1 MLKHLSAAFGLAAAT
16 FFSNAAH
23 ATVILS
29 NTAPIAQA
37 AQTFNKTY
45 TLDGTKY
52 TGVSLSITA
61 KGNYGTS
68 YNIHDEY
75 FNFSIDG
82 AQVGQW
88 SSTSASG
95 LTVTQNAKGYDYTLN
110 TTFNLSDAQWAAF
123 SADNLL
129 TIAWKD
135 STHVGAYPLF
145 GSADYVSFNILGSL
159 MPWTNPISPTP
170 VTNPVTPP
178 PTGGTKDVPEPASIA
193 LLALGLAGL
202 GIARRRRQA

>member
-1 MLKHLSAAFGLAAAT
+1 
-16 FFSNAAH
+16 
-23 ATVILS
+23 LS
-29 NTAPIAQA
+29 NTATIAQA
-37 AQTFNKTY
+37 AQNFSKTY

-61 KGNYGTS
+61 KGNYGAS
-68 YNIHDEY
+68 YNICDDEY

-82 AQVGQW
+82 AQVGHW
-88 SSTSASG
+88 SSTSPSG

-110 TTFNLSDAQWAAF
+110 TTFNLTDTQWAAF
-123 SADNLL
+123 SADNQL

-135 STHVGAYPLF
+135 SAHVGFFPVF
-145 GSADYVSFNILGSL
+145 GATDYVSFSILGSL
-159 MPWTNPISPTP
+159 MPWTSPISTTP

-193 LLALGLAGL
+193 LLGLGLAGL